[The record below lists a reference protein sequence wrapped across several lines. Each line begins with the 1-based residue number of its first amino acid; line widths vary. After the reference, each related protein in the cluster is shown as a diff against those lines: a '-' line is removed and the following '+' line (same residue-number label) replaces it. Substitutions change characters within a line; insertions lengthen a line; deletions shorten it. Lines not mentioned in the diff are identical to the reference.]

1 MSPVVY
7 LEDNPTCARE
17 ILRPPFLEIHAPKR
31 KRKVINNY
39 TPWLTPE
46 LKRLMFEMDKL
57 KRAAISNNSDA
68 HWTEYKILKKCKC
81 EYLTSNI
88 GTFNVHELF

>member
-1 MSPVVY
+1 
-7 LEDNPTCARE
+7 
-17 ILRPPFLEIHAPKR
+17 
-31 KRKVINNY
+31 
-39 TPWLTPE
+39 
-46 LKRLMFEMDKL
+46 MFEMDKL